1 MKIGFV
7 INDIETEDETYTT
20 VRLALAATNAGH
32 EAWLLGVGDFS
43 YDADG
48 TLCAHAHGAG
58 GKEYRTT
65 KSYMAALH
73 DKKGR
78 AKRITLGDLDV
89 LMLRNDVA
97 EDFNRPWAQAAG
109 FIFGQV
115 AQQQGVIVLNDPTS
129 LADAFNKAY
138 FQHYPEAVRPVTLI
152 TRSVEEISDF
162 VKSQKGRAVL
172 KPLQGSG
179 GSNVFVLKSG
189 QDSNVKQMVEAISRD
204 GYVVAQ
210 EYLPAAKDGDVR
222 MFVMNGQPLTVNG
235 KVAAFRRKPA
245 KGESRSNMKVGGKAA
260 RVEMTD
266 SLRQIVEI
274 VRPKLIEDGMFL
286 VGLDIV
292 GDKLMEVNVFS
303 PGGLGSAQRM
313 EGEDFAVAVIEAIER
328 KVEYKRHYGG
338 QISNKR
344 LATM

>member
-1 MKIGFV
+1 MRIAFV
-7 INDIETEDETYTT
+7 INDIKTEKETYTT

-32 EAWLLGVGDFS
+32 EAWLIGVGDFS

-48 TLCAHAHGAG
+48 ALCAHAHGVG
-58 GKEYRTT
+58 GNTYRDT
-65 KSYMAALH
+65 KAYMAAVCH
-73 DKKGR
+73 KKGR
-78 AKRITLGDLDV
+78 KKRIKLASLDA

-115 AQQQGVIVLNDPTS
+115 AQQQGVMVLNDPTS

-152 TRSVEEISDF
+152 TRSVEEISRF
-162 VKSQKGRAVL
+162 VKAQKGRAVL

-179 GSNVFVLKSG
+179 GANVFVLKSNR
-189 QDSNVKQMVEAISRD
+189 DANVKQMVEAISRD

-260 RVEMTD
+260 RVEITD
-266 SLRQIVEI
+266 SMRHIVEI

-303 PGGLGSAQRM
+303 PGGLGSAQHL
-313 EGEDFAVAVIEAIER
+313 EGEDFPLAVIEAIER
-328 KVEYKRHYGG
+328 KVEYKQHYGA

>member
-7 INDIETEDETYTT
+7 VNDVETEKDTYTT

-48 TLCAHAHGAG
+48 TLCAQVHGAS
-58 GKEYRTT
+58 GKEHRTT
-65 KSYMAALH
+65 KSYMAAVH
-73 DKKGR
+73 DKKSR
-78 AKRITLGDLDV
+78 VKRIKLADLDV

-115 AQQQGVIVLNDPTS
+115 AQQQGVMVLNDPTS
-129 LADAFNKAY
+129 LADAFNKTY

-152 TRSVEEISDF
+152 TRSVDEISDF

-179 GSNVFVLKSG
+179 GANVFVLKSG

-210 EYLPAAKDGDVR
+210 EYLPAAKDGDIR

-260 RVEMTD
+260 KVEMTD
-266 SLRQIVEI
+266 SLRRIVEV

-303 PGGLGSAQRM
+303 PGGLGSAQKM
-313 EGEDFAVAVIEAIER
+313 EGEDFSVAVIEAIER

>member
-1 MKIGFV
+1 MKIAFV
-7 INDIETEDETYTT
+7 INDFETEKDTYTT

-32 EAWLLGVGDFS
+32 AAWLLGVGDFS
-43 YDADG
+43 YDSDG
-48 TLCAHAHGAG
+48 TLCARARAAG
-58 GKEYRTT
+58 GDRYRTT
-65 KSYMAALH
+65 KNYMGAVR

-78 AKRITLGDLDV
+78 AERIRLADLDV

-115 AQQQGVIVLNDPTS
+115 AQQQGVLVLNDPTS

-152 TRSVEEISDF
+152 TRDVDEINGF
-162 VKSQKGRAVL
+162 VKAQKGRAVL

-179 GSNVFVLKSG
+179 GANVFVLKSG
-189 QDSNVKQMVEAISRD
+189 QDSNVTQMVEAISRD

-260 RVEMTD
+260 RVDLTD
-266 SLRQIVEI
+266 AMRHIVEI
-274 VRPKLIEDGMFL
+274 VRPKLIQDGMFL

-313 EGEDFAVAVIEAIER
+313 EGEDFSVAVIEAIER

>member
-7 INDIETEDETYTT
+7 INDIKTEKDTYTT

-32 EAWLLGVGDFS
+32 EAWLIGVGDFT

-48 TLCAHAHGAG
+48 TLCARAYGAG
-58 GKEYRTT
+58 GKEYRSTT
-65 KSYMAALH
+65 SYMAAVL
-73 DKKGR
+73 DKKGGSR
-78 AKRITLGDLDV
+78 RIKVCDLDV

-115 AQQQGVIVLNDPTS
+115 AQQQGVLVLNDPTS

-152 TRSVEEISDF
+152 TRSVEEVSEF
-162 VKSQKGRAVL
+162 VKARKGRAVL

-179 GSNVFVLKSG
+179 GANVFVLKSG
-189 QDSNVKQMVEAISRD
+189 EDSNVKQMVEAISRD

-210 EYLPAAKDGDVR
+210 EYLPAAKAGDVR
-222 MFVMNGQPLTVNG
+222 LFVMNGQPLIVNG
-235 KVAAFRRKPA
+235 KLAAFRRKPA

-266 SLRQIVEI
+266 SMRHIVEI
-274 VRPKLIEDGMFL
+274 VRPKLVQDGMFL

-303 PGGLGSAQRM
+303 PGGLGSAQHL
-313 EGEDFAVAVIEAIER
+313 EGENFSVGIIEAIER
-328 KVEYKRHYGG
+328 KVEYKRHYAG

-344 LATM
+344 LATL